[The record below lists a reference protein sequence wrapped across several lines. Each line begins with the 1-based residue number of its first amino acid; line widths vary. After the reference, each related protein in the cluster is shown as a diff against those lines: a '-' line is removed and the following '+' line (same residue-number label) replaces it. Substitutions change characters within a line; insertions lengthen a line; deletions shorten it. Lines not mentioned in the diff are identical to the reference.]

1 MCRLVGNRYL
11 RALHRS
17 AGRVH
22 NRPGENTFARLLRG
36 SLARNS
42 SDAGLWN
49 LLGIAEGEQGHN
61 TDAIEAF
68 RKGITLAP
76 RSPSLYENLGLLYYR
91 NAVYLDA
98 ERVLAKAV
106 DLGSKKPVVRF
117 SLAASRIQNGKAGE
131 ALPDLRALEP
141 ALGQRGEYWTERGMA
156 ELASN
161 PAAARESFDRALA
174 IMPHN
179 LRALNG
185 AAWAAEKREKDEEAL
200 SFLIRARAAAP
211 HDVGTL
217 LHFTLVC
224 LRRNLGP
231 DAVAAAQEAC
241 RLEPKNDS
249 ALYLLARAKIAVE
262 EWQGAYDLFDQFS
275 RRVPAYPLTWFA
287 LGWLDEK
294 LNRPAQARANLEH
307 ALTLAPQLADARY
320 ELSQV
325 YLNDGNEA
333 KATSELNIILRQNPH
348 HAKANSALGEI
359 LMRHGDFA
367 AAERHLQA
375 AILEDPNLTAAHY
388 RLSKLY
394 YREHR
399 TAAGDRE
406 RDIAASL
413 AAHEREGSKLQLML
427 AEPESHS
434 PR

>member
-1 MCRLVGNRYL
+1 MIQR
-11 RALHRS
+11 
-17 AGRVH
+17 GRTA
-22 NRPGENTFARLLRG
+22 EAARLLRG
-36 SLARNS
+36 SLSRNS

-61 TDAIEAF
+61 ADAIEAF
-68 RKGITLAP
+68 RKGIALAP

-91 NAVYLDA
+91 TAAYRDA
-98 ERVLAKAV
+98 ERALAKAV
-106 DLGSKKPVVRF
+106 ELGSEKPEVRF
-117 SLAASRIQNGKAGE
+117 SLAASRIQNGKPRE
-131 ALPDLRALEP
+131 ALADLRALEP
-141 ALGQRGEYWTERGMA
+141 VLGQRGEYWTERGMA
-156 ELASN
+156 ELASD
-161 PAAARESFDRALA
+161 PAAASGSFDRALT
-174 IMPHN
+174 IMPNN

-185 AAWAAEKREKDEEAL
+185 AAWAAERRNKDEEAL

-211 HDVGTL
+211 HDVPTL

-231 DAVAAAQEAC
+231 DAVAAAGEAH

-249 ALYLLARAKIAVE
+249 ALYLLARSEIAVE
-262 EWQGAYDLFDQFS
+262 EWQSAYELFERFS

-325 YLNDGNEA
+325 YLNDGNES

-375 AILEDPNLTAAHY
+375 AILEDPNLSAAHY

-399 TAAGDRE
+399 TADGDRE
-406 RDIAASL
+406 QNIAARL
-413 AAHEREGSKLQLML
+413 AAHEREGSNLQLML
-427 AEPESHS
+427 AEPE
-434 PR
+434 P